1 VFVCKHQR
9 VDAKELATVMGA
21 AYMREMRRQGLSIV
35 DVATRSGIDKQT
47 VGNFVMGRRA
57 RVPSNRVLKQ
67 LQIALNLSDEFFN
80 DVETSVS
87 GLGQDLPQRTPRG
100 KDLDVTE
107 REIVAKAADLML
119 EFARINGGVAR
130 LLASIAQQSPPPPV
144 DEGSSSPL

>member
-1 VFVCKHQR
+1 

-35 DVATRSGIDKQT
+35 DVAERSGIDKQT
-47 VGNFVMGRRA
+47 IGNFVGGRRA
-57 RVPSNRVLKQ
+57 RVPTNRVLKQ
-67 LQIALNLSDEFFN
+67 LQTALNLSDEFFN

-87 GLGQDLPQRTPRG
+87 GLGQDHPQRPTRG

-119 EFARINGGVAR
+119 QAARMNSEAAH

-144 DEGSSSPL
+144 GEGSSSPL